1 MNRLSYTSLNVLV
14 LGAAVC
20 FGPLACGGGDGVDS
34 SEASSDCG
42 DLDGPD
48 GTDTGNI
55 PDLMGSW
62 TTVFATEWFDESC
75 GISDLDQGT
84 EGWISGGAMR
94 IEGRAPD
101 GLWATFTAE
110 EDEVFWG
117 LESSH
122 GGVVFSGIHGHSGG
136 TMHVAFGGL
145 AYYDI
150 YRDKAVIEG
159 FAYMGMDTNED
170 GEIDCDA
177 RGNFTAYKSG
187 S

>member
-1 MNRLSYTSLNVLV
+1 MIPLKYSRWNSVVIAL
-14 LGAAVC
+14 AIW
-20 FGPLACGGGDGVDS
+20 FGPLSCGGGDTADS
-34 SEASSDCG
+34 SGTSAECG

-48 GTDTGNI
+48 GTDTGNL
-55 PDLMGSW
+55 PDLLGSW
-62 TTVFATEWFDESC
+62 TTVFATEWFEETC
-75 GISDLDQGT
+75 GIADLDQGT
-84 EGWISGGAMR
+84 EGWISGGALHV
-94 IEGRAPD
+94 EGRVPHE
-101 GLWATFTAE
+101 LWATFTAE

-122 GGVVFSGIHGHSGG
+122 GGVVFSGIHEHSGG

-145 AYYDI
+145 AYFDI
-150 YRDKAVIEG
+150 YRDKNVIEG
-159 FAYMGMDTNED
+159 LAYMGMDTNDD